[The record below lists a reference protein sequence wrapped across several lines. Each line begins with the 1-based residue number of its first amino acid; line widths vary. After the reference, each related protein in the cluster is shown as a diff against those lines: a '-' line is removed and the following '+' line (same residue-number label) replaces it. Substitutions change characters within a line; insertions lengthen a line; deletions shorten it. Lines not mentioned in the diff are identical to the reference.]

1 MKKKRRFIVF
11 LFAIISIAL
20 ILWALKFQSIDFI
33 PFDPAE
39 KGLVHVTTKSDGSP
53 FSEEGV
59 FSYTIADKQRI
70 QPSDAF
76 EPNAMEVF
84 DASSSLYSFIEEG
97 RVVNHISTI
106 IILDENRYSVPVT
119 EEFKDIVSLASQ
131 INHDVMTLKIMK
143 TDECTFAYTE
153 LNVNWQSPCTLYYY
167 NPEERSLS
175 KLYTWNDEKVTN
187 IKVLNPALLKKLKPT
202 YRLEA
207 SE

>member
-20 ILWALKFQSIDFI
+20 ILWALKFQSIDYI

-59 FSYTIADKQRI
+59 FSYMIADKQRI

-76 EPNAMEVF
+76 EPDAMEVF

-167 NPEERSLS
+167 NPKERSLS
-175 KLYTWNDEKVTN
+175 KLYTWNDEEVTN